1 MDTVPKS
8 RSQGKYIN
16 KVVQYSWFKTSA
28 YYRYPEICRWLL
40 CLFSLWECLVLKFS
54 LLSWLIFIEE
64 DIGCFIMWLWL
75 ALPWHHSFI
84 VRHWLVFLWLQF
96 VLFVILVRYPA
107 TPFVFPVTRW
117 NSCHLSG
124 YDWCGRKSRRRA
136 ESWFLSSSLVT
147 RSSLPLLL
155 WKGNDHP
162 KTFNLFRPNDY

>member
-16 KVVQYSWFKTSA
+16 KVAQCSWFKTSA

-54 LLSWLIFIEE
+54 LLSWSIFIEE

-107 TPFVFPVTRW
+107 APFVFPV
-117 NSCHLSG
+117 L
-124 YDWCGRKSRRRA
+124 K
-136 ESWFLSSSLVT
+136 FLSSF
-147 RSSLPLLL
+147 RL
-155 WKGNDHP
+155 WLMWSEIQKKSGELISFIFPGH
-162 KTFNLFRPNDY
+162 KKQFAATFMER

>member
-16 KVVQYSWFKTSA
+16 KVVQCSWFKTSA
-28 YYRYPEICRWLL
+28 YYRYPEICQWLL

-96 VLFVILVRYPA
+96 VLFVIFVRYPA
-107 TPFVFPVTRW
+107 APFVFPV
-117 NSCHLSG
+117 L
-124 YDWCGRKSRRRA
+124 K
-136 ESWFLSSSLVT
+136 FLSSF
-147 RSSLPLLL
+147 RL
-155 WKGNDHP
+155 WLMWSEIQKKSGELISFIFPGH
-162 KTFNLFRPNDY
+162 KKQFAATSMER

>member
-16 KVVQYSWFKTSA
+16 KVAQCCWFKTSA

-107 TPFVFPVTRW
+107 APFVFPV
-117 NSCHLSG
+117 L
-124 YDWCGRKSRRRA
+124 K
-136 ESWFLSSSLVT
+136 FLSSF
-147 RSSLPLLL
+147 RL
-155 WKGNDHP
+155 WLMWSEIQKKSGELISFIFP
-162 KTFNLFRPNDY
+162 GRKKQFAATFMER